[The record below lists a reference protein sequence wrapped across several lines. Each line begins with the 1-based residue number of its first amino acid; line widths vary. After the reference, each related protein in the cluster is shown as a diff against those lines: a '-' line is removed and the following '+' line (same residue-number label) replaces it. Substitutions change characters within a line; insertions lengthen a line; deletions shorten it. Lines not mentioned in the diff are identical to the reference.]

1 MPGTFP
7 EGSSCQA
14 KSDAAMPWDKRGTRV
29 LVVDDHGTYRL
40 LLSSLLGK
48 LGIAHQCCCDGRQA
62 LDTMV
67 AQPFDVVITD
77 CHMPVMDGY
86 AMTRELRRRER
97 VAGSPAC
104 CVLALTASPG
114 PLDIQRCLACGMDG
128 WLVKPVGLGKLREV
142 LRYWLSAPQ
151 ARGRTV
157 AHCAS
162 GLPVSR
168 PTRASLI
175 ATFGSWDI
183 AEPLLVNLIQEAQHD
198 LTTLGQALVC
208 LDGVLTTQRLH
219 RLMGSIAFL
228 GNTGLESQAVR
239 LIEQVNQSGVSDNV
253 LALQVFF
260 REVENYLQYLSSL

>member
-1 MPGTFP
+1 
-7 EGSSCQA
+7 
-14 KSDAAMPWDKRGTRV
+14 MPWDKRGTRV

-97 VAGSPAC
+97 AAGSPAC

-114 PLDIQRCLACGMDG
+114 RWTSSAA
-128 WLVKPVGLGKLREV
+128 WLVAWTAGWSSRSAWANCVEV

-151 ARGRTV
+151 ARGRAV

-260 REVENYLQYLSSL
+260 VRWKITYST

>member
-1 MPGTFP
+1 M
-7 EGSSCQA
+7 
-14 KSDAAMPWDKRGTRV
+14 
-29 LVVDDHGTYRL
+29 
-40 LLSSLLGK
+40 
-48 LGIAHQCCCDGRQA
+48 
-62 LDTMV
+62 
-67 AQPFDVVITD
+67 
-77 CHMPVMDGY
+77 
-86 AMTRELRRRER
+86 
-97 VAGSPAC
+97 
-104 CVLALTASPG
+104 
-114 PLDIQRCLACGMDG
+114 
-128 WLVKPVGLGKLREV
+128 
-142 LRYWLSAPQ
+142 
-151 ARGRTV
+151 
-157 AHCAS
+157 
-162 GLPVSR
+162 SR

-228 GNTGLESQAVR
+228 GSTGLESQAVR